1 MYNSETL
8 HCNLDFAWI
17 LRSVLRMCN
26 FPLLVAFTLP
36 WHLGKYILAQA
47 FTLPWHLG
55 KYILA
60 QWPQGVLVLHTG
72 TQDL

>member
-1 MYNSETL
+1 MYNSEPL
-8 HCNLDFAWI
+8 HCNLDFAGI

-26 FPLLVAFTLP
+26 FPLLVAS
-36 WHLGKYILAQA
+36 I
-47 FTLPWHLG
+47 LPWHLG